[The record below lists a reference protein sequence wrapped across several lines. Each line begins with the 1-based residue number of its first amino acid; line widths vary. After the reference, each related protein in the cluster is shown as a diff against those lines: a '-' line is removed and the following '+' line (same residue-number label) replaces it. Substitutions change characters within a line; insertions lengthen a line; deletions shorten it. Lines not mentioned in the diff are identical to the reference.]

1 MSTTGMPDEP
11 ADHLAE
17 TRSPS
22 ERSTTRYSEERYSD
36 GRYSDGGYSTE
47 MVPSGWLAFAGL
59 MLLLVGFFNIIE
71 GLAVLFRPD
80 HIAMTGGRVM
90 ILDFTTWGWILML
103 AGIVQIAASAGVMN
117 GKGWAR
123 GVGIAFALFNA
134 LVQLALLTAFPFWSI
149 LAIAINIM
157 VIYGL
162 TAPMQR
168 ADTV

>member
-11 ADHLAE
+11 ADHIAE
-17 TRSPS
+17 SRSPG

-36 GRYSDGGYSTE
+36 GRYSDGGYTTE

-59 MLLLVGFFNIIE
+59 MLLLVGFFNLIE
-71 GLAVLFRPD
+71 GLATLFRPD
-80 HIAMTGGRVM
+80 HIAMAGGRVM

-103 AGIVQIAASAGVMN
+103 VGVVQIAASAGVMN
-117 GKGWAR
+117 GKTWAR

-134 LVQLALLTAFPFWSI
+134 LVHLALLTVFPFWSI

-168 ADTV
+168 VETV